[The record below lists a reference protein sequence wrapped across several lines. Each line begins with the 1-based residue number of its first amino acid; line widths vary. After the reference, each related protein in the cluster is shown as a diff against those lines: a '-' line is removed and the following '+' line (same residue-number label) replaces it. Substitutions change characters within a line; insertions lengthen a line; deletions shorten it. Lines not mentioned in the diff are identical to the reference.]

1 MDVKDQLI
9 KPGVNIKPQVALE
22 DVNRLLS
29 DLYGIISC
37 EISELNAYD
46 DKNYLVQVDR

>member
-1 MDVKDQLI
+1 
-9 KPGVNIKPQVALE
+9 
-22 DVNRLLS
+22 LLL
-29 DLYGIISC
+29 DFYGIIGR